1 MRLECAHV
9 VRAVR
14 WMASFLPLPPSPPTH
29 PPTSSASLTAFALL
43 GAEAGYTLVY
53 ADKKGVNLFFV
64 ANELQPTAHF
74 LHAGDEAAL
83 WKPAGYA
90 DCQLYFR
97 SAGHCEDSKIG
108 TNREYLSAATLLG
121 AQEGQGRE
129 GARPAPAEEAPV
141 RGEAPEQSSGDEDDE
156 MEDV

>member
-1 MRLECAHV
+1 MRPECAH
-9 VRAVR
+9 ALDGL
-14 WMASFLPLPPSPPTH
+14 FPPPTTLSTH

-97 SAGHCEDSKIG
+97 SAGHCEDSNIG
-108 TNREYLSAATLLG
+108 TNREYLSAAKLLG

-129 GARPAPAEEAPV
+129 EARPAPAEEASV
-141 RGEAPEQSSGDEDDE
+141 REAPEQSSGDEDDE